1 MRKDKLRRG
10 CYAVLGC
17 VCITLGLQRIISG
30 EYRTETNLIRSGMT
44 IDGLPAVL
52 IGIAVFLYGC
62 YILYVTFFDNK

>member
-10 CYAVLGC
+10 AFAVFGC
-17 VCITLGLQRIISG
+17 VCIALGLQRIISG
-30 EYRTETNLIRSGMT
+30 EYRTETNLIRSGMS

-52 IGIAVFLYGC
+52 IGAAVFLYGC

>member
-17 VCITLGLQRIISG
+17 VCIALGLQRIISG